1 MGNKS
6 TAQKIVEYKSY
17 IEIKG
22 KIALRYKD
30 NKEQLKEL
38 ENLALRVKELENELE
53 ETKKKEARLKRQ
65 LKKDKL
71 IAFRNSI
78 VNKITNKCLTK
89 SK

>member
-17 IEIKG
+17 IEIKE
-22 KIALRYKD
+22 KIALRYEDK
-30 NKEQLKEL
+30 KEQLKEL
-38 ENLALRVKELENELE
+38 ENLTSRVEELENELE
-53 ETKKKEARLKRQ
+53 ATKKEEAKLKRQ

>member
-17 IEIKG
+17 IEIKE

-53 ETKKKEARLKRQ
+53 ETKKKEAKLKRQ